1 VLLFSPEDFQM
12 HLRNVVLALFVL
24 TMVAFAQNPITAD
37 SPFQVNYAANLQ
49 IGESWINVVNT
60 GANGAALLG
69 PGFGPVGNICVNVY
83 AFTPDEQLVSCCS
96 CLVTPN
102 GLVHFGAYASLA
114 SNTMTPGAGY
124 LPGFNA
130 ANGTGGLVIKLVSTL
145 AGGTGNS
152 TSCTNSA
159 ASLTAAGTV
168 LATGMAAWRT
178 TVHNAPPTPVTGAP
192 GVPYG
197 VTETRFTPAT
207 LSAGEIAS
215 ISGRCAAIIGNA
227 SGYGICRGCSAGAL
241 GASAR
246 F

>member
-1 VLLFSPEDFQM
+1 M
-12 HLRNVVLALFVL
+12 HLRNVVLAIFVL
-24 TMVAFAQNPITAD
+24 SMVAFAQNPITAD

-49 IGESWINVVNT
+49 IGESYVNIVNT
-60 GANGAALLG
+60 GANGASLLG

-102 GLVHFGAYASLA
+102 GMVKLGAYASLA
-114 SNTMTPGAGY
+114 SNTMTPGRGY
-124 LPGFNA
+124 LPGVDA
-130 ANGTGGLVIKLVSTL
+130 VNGSGGLVIKLVSTL
-145 AGGTGNS
+145 AGGTGSS

-159 ASLTAAGTV
+159 ASLTAPATV

-178 TVHNAPPTPVTGAP
+178 TIHNAPTTPVGTP
-192 GVPYG
+192 GVGYS
-197 VTETRFTPAT
+197 VTETAFTPAT
-207 LSAGEIAS
+207 LSAGETAS

-227 SGYGICRGCSAGAL
+227 SGYGICRGCTPGAL
-241 GASAR
+241 GGQAAK

>member
-1 VLLFSPEDFQM
+1 M
-12 HLRNVVLALFVL
+12 HLRNVVLAILVL
-24 TMVAFAQNPITAD
+24 TVVAFAQNPITAD
-37 SPFQVNYAANLQ
+37 SPFQVNFAANLQ

-102 GLVHFGAYASLA
+102 GVVHLGAYASLA
-114 SNTMTPGAGY
+114 SNTMTPGTGY

-130 ANGTGGLVIKLVSTL
+130 VNGTGGLVIKLVSTL
-145 AGGTGNS
+145 AGGTGAS
-152 TSCTNSA
+152 TNCTNSA
-159 ASLTAAGTV
+159 AALTAAGTV

-178 TVHNAPPTPVTGAP
+178 TVHNAPATPVPGAP
-192 GVPYG
+192 GVGYG
-197 VTETRFTPAT
+197 ITENAFLPAT
-207 LSAGEIAS
+207 LSGGEMAS

-241 GASAR
+241 GGVR
-246 F
+246 VQ